1 MDTRSSF
8 PYLKKGYSML
18 NSVEPSFS
26 VLDTE
31 KTNPATTEIDRMS
44 PLEIVQVI
52 NAEDAKVA
60 QAVKQVLPQIAR
72 AIEEIATRLRH
83 NGRLVY
89 VGAGTS
95 GRLGA
100 LDASECPPTFNIP
113 QEMVITC
120 IAGGPQALGQAY
132 EDLEDSAEAGSA
144 DVAMLGILEV
154 DV

>member
-1 MDTRSSF
+1 MDTRMER
-8 PYLKKGYSML
+8 PLG
-18 NSVEPSFS
+18 

-31 KTNPATTEIDRMS
+31 KVNPATSEIDRMS

-60 QAVKQVLPQIAR
+60 QAVKQVLPHIAR
-72 AIEEIATRLRH
+72 AIEEIAIRLRRD
-83 NGRLVY
+83 GRLVY

-113 QEMVITC
+113 REMVITC
-120 IAGGPQALGQAY
+120 IAGDPQALGQAY
-132 EDLEDSAEAGSA
+132 EDLEDSWETGQT
-144 DVAMLGILEV
+144 
-154 DV
+154 